1 MNTYTWNLDRW
12 YQCVYLQGSSGETDI
27 ENRHG
32 HGERG
37 GEGEM
42 HAESN
47 METYITVCKIDSQ
60 GNLLCDSRNRGSV
73 TTSRNWVGREMGG
86 RFKREGLS
94 VYLWLTHVEV

>member
-1 MNTYTWNLDRW
+1 MNTYTWNLERW

-60 GNLLCDSRNRGSV
+60 GNLCVIQGMGALLQPRGIG
-73 TTSRNWVGREMGG
+73 WGG
-86 RFKREGLS
+86 RWEGGS
-94 VYLWLTHVEV
+94 KGRGYLYTYG